1 MNWPAYTRKH
11 CCHPVVH
18 HQVTCIHQI
27 EVEVQPASAEV
38 YFADERYVD
47 AINTQVR
54 FEATVY
60 NAPNNSVTWQVTDI
74 SGGPGKGTIDPSGL
88 YIAPPKDGVPHGHT
102 DIIIATVK
110 ADPTRRAYAK
120 VTLVGRGPEP
130 EPVAKLEIYPQVAY
144 LYYQDGAG
152 VHNQYIDPS
161 NKHQQFSTIIKNTSL
176 TGVTWSVTG
185 AGSINSDGFYT
196 APYSGFSPAF
206 ATVQVYLTLD
216 SSIKAVARIIL
227 LNYSWPGIVP

>member
-1 MNWPAYTRKH
+1 MSWSAYARKH
-11 CCHPVVH
+11 CCHPMVH
-18 HQVTCIHQI
+18 HQVTCRHQI

-74 SGGPGKGTIDPSGL
+74 SGGSGAGTIDPSGL
-88 YIAPPKDGVPHGHT
+88 YIAPPKGGILHGHT
-102 DIIIATVK
+102 DIIIATVN

-120 VTLVGRGPEP
+120 VTLVGHGPEP
-130 EPVAKLEIYPQVAY
+130 EPVAKLEIYPQITY
-144 LYYQDGAG
+144 LYYQEGAG

-161 NKHQQFSTIIKNTSL
+161 NKHQQFSTIINNTSL
-176 TGVTWSVTG
+176 TDVTWSITG
-185 AGSINSDGFYT
+185 VGSINSDGFYT
-196 APYSGFSPAF
+196 APNSGVSP
-206 ATVQVYLTLD
+206 TVVMVQAQLTLA
-216 SSIKAVARIIL
+216 SSIKTMARIIL